1 MSERDAFGRRRD
13 EDTLAGMGWRGPAFV
28 ATLEGSTASAPAPA
42 PALPETA
49 EQPVAAPT
57 RVSAPRA
64 APATPTPARPARRRR
79 PRRGPRVMSR
89 LLFLAIVAAAV
100 LIGVRSG
107 TGVFDGVQDALRGQA
122 DAITRTVPVE
132 GGSLLRADALKSA
145 LVGLPAGDVVYL
157 RVSRDRIDAQVVVG
171 DRLHNVRVTAAGRV
185 FDIPTPDGAR
195 GDVLRV
201 NSRAPARI
209 ARTAARRAGRK
220 PSSVSYL
227 MLLDLGGRSVWQ
239 LVFDD
244 GLRFAADASGRNVR
258 RG

>member
-13 EDTLAGMGWRGPAFV
+13 EDTLAGMGWREPAFV
-28 ATLEGSTASAPAPA
+28 ATLEGSAASATAPA

-64 APATPTPARPARRRR
+64 APAAPAPPRPARRRR

-89 LLFLAIVAAAV
+89 VLFLAIVAVAV

-132 GGSLLRADALKSA
+132 GGSLLRADALKAA
-145 LVGLPAGDVVYL
+145 LAGLPAGDVEYL

-171 DRLHNVRVTAAGRV
+171 ERLHSVRVTAAGACSTSRR
-185 FDIPTPDGAR
+185 PT
-195 GDVLRV
+195 
-201 NSRAPARI
+201 APA
-209 ARTAARRAGRK
+209 ATSCG
-220 PSSVSYL
+220 
-227 MLLDLGGRSVWQ
+227 
-239 LVFDD
+239 
-244 GLRFAADASGRNVR
+244 
-258 RG
+258 

>member
-13 EDTLAGMGWRGPAFV
+13 EDTLAGMGWREPAFV

-42 PALPETA
+42 LPETV

-57 RVSAPRA
+57 LVSAPRA
-64 APATPTPARPARRRR
+64 APAAPTPPRPARRRGRR

-89 LLFLAIVAAAV
+89 VLFLAIVSAAV

-132 GGSLLRADALKSA
+132 GGSLLRADALKAA
-145 LVGLPAGDVVYL
+145 LAGLPPGDVVYL

-171 DRLHNVRVTAAGRV
+171 ERLHNVRVTAAGRV
-185 FDIPTPDGAR
+185 FDIPTPT
-195 GDVLRV
+195 
-201 NSRAPARI
+201 APA
-209 ARTAARRAGRK
+209 ATSCG
-220 PSSVSYL
+220 
-227 MLLDLGGRSVWQ
+227 
-239 LVFDD
+239 
-244 GLRFAADASGRNVR
+244 
-258 RG
+258 